1 MCFYEFKTN
10 RVYKHIFEFT
20 KHLIHNQQKS
30 KGIRK
35 CFYEKNIKEITLQLR
50 LTLFDWI
57 TLHGFADRVTI
68 LCGFAA
74 RK

>member
-1 MCFYEFKTN
+1 MSLKQIEFIN
-10 RVYKHIFEFT
+10 IYLSLQNI
-20 KHLIHNQQKS
+20 LYIIS
-30 KGIRK
+30 KKAKELGKVFMAI
-35 CFYEKNIKEITLQLR
+35 EKNIKEITLQLR

>member
-1 MCFYEFKTN
+1 MSLKQIEFIN
-10 RVYKHIFEFT
+10 IYMSLQNI
-20 KHLIHNQQKS
+20 LLHNQQKS

>member
-1 MCFYEFKTN
+1 MSLKQIEFIN
-10 RVYKHIFEFT
+10 IYMSLQNI
-20 KHLIHNQQKS
+20 LYIIS
-30 KGIRK
+30 KKAKELGKVFMAI
-35 CFYEKNIKEITLQLR
+35 EKNIKEITLQLR

-68 LCGFAA
+68 LCGFVA

>member
-1 MCFYEFKTN
+1 MSLKQIEFIN
-10 RVYKHIFEFT
+10 IYLSLQSI
-20 KHLIHNQQKS
+20 LYIIS
-30 KGIRK
+30 KKAKELGKVFMAI
-35 CFYEKNIKEITLQLR
+35 EKNIKEITLQLR
-50 LTLFDWI
+50 LTLFNWI

>member
-1 MCFYEFKTN
+1 MSLKQIEFIN
-10 RVYKHIFEFT
+10 IYLSLQSI
-20 KHLIHNQQKS
+20 LYIIS
-30 KGIRK
+30 KKAKELGKVFMAI
-35 CFYEKNIKEITLQLR
+35 EKNIKEITLQLR

-68 LCGFAA
+68 LCGFAT

>member
-1 MCFYEFKTN
+1 MSLKQIEFIN
-10 RVYKHIFEFT
+10 IYLSLQSI
-20 KHLIHNQQKS
+20 LYIIS
-30 KGIRK
+30 KKAKELGKVFMAI
-35 CFYEKNIKEITLQLR
+35 EKNIKEITLQLR

-68 LCGFAA
+68 LCDFAA

>member
-1 MCFYEFKTN
+1 MSLKQIEFIN
-10 RVYKHIFEFT
+10 IYLSLQSI
-20 KHLIHNQQKS
+20 LYIIS
-30 KGIRK
+30 KKAKELGKVFMAI
-35 CFYEKNIKEITLQLR
+35 EKNIKEITLQLR

>member
-1 MCFYEFKTN
+1 MSLKQIEFIN
-10 RVYKHIFEFT
+10 IYLSLQNI
-20 KHLIHNQQKS
+20 LYIIS
-30 KGIRK
+30 KKAKELGNVFMAI
-35 CFYEKNIKEITLQLR
+35 EKNIKEITLQLR

-68 LCGFAA
+68 LCDFAA

>member
-1 MCFYEFKTN
+1 MSLKQIEFIN
-10 RVYKHIFEFT
+10 IYLSLQNI
-20 KHLIHNQQKS
+20 LYIIS
-30 KGIRK
+30 KKAKELGKVFMAI
-35 CFYEKNIKEITLQLR
+35 EKNIKEITLQLR

-68 LCGFAA
+68 LCDFAA

>member
-1 MCFYEFKTN
+1 MSLKQIEFIN
-10 RVYKHIFEFT
+10 IYMSLQNI
-20 KHLIHNQQKS
+20 LYIIS
-30 KGIRK
+30 KKAKELGNVFMAI
-35 CFYEKNIKEITLQLR
+35 EKNIKEITLQLR

-68 LCGFAA
+68 LCDFAA

>member
-1 MCFYEFKTN
+1 MSLKQIEFIN
-10 RVYKHIFEFT
+10 IYMSLQNI
-20 KHLIHNQQKS
+20 LYIIS
-30 KGIRK
+30 KKAKELGKVFMAI
-35 CFYEKNIKEITLQLR
+35 EKNIKEITLQLR

-68 LCGFAA
+68 LCDFAA

>member
-1 MCFYEFKTN
+1 MSLKQIEFIN
-10 RVYKHIFEFT
+10 IYLSLQNI
-20 KHLIHNQQKS
+20 LYI
-30 KGIRK
+30 IRK
-35 CFYEKNIKEITLQLR
+35 KAKELGKVFMAIEKNIKEITLQLR

-68 LCGFAA
+68 LCDFAA

>member
-1 MCFYEFKTN
+1 MSLKQIEFINIYLSLQSILYIISK
-10 RVYKHIFEFT
+10 
-20 KHLIHNQQKS
+20 KS
-30 KGIRK
+30 KELGKVFMAI
-35 CFYEKNIKEITLQLR
+35 EKNIKEITLQLR

>member
-1 MCFYEFKTN
+1 MSLKQIEFIN
-10 RVYKHIFEFT
+10 IYMSLQNI
-20 KHLIHNQQKS
+20 LYIIS
-30 KGIRK
+30 KKAKELGKVFMAI
-35 CFYEKNIKEITLQLR
+35 EKNIKEITLQLR

-68 LCGFAA
+68 LCGLAA